1 MQPTNHDNPNLMMFL
16 ALQAMQQQMQRA
28 EDRAAAQSQ
37 AQAAQME
44 AMTERISGTP
54 GGIHAGGGNKSRA
67 KGRHPEKLERDVD
80 YASFL
85 QWEKTWNL
93 YVISDN
99 LETLT
104 DQQKTA
110 VFFSFFTKELLS
122 NLEYRFKIN
131 IDADQRVEDIFDT
144 MKTYLKGQ
152 RSMVLARYNLFT
164 RKLQH
169 GETFENFAIWPKPSR
184 DPMAPP

>member
-1 MQPTNHDNPNLMMFL
+1 
-16 ALQAMQQQMQRA
+16 MQQQMA
-28 EDRAAAQSQ
+28 EDRERAAQQMAEDRHKAEERSRR
-37 AQAAQME
+37 AEERSEAQMQ
-44 AMTERISGTP
+44 AMAEKISGAP
-54 GGIHAGGGNKSRA
+54 GGSHAGGGNKSRA

-122 NLEYRFKIN
+122 DLVIVSKSTSTLIKR
-131 IDADQRVEDIFDT
+131 
-144 MKTYLKGQ
+144 
-152 RSMVLARYNLFT
+152 
-164 RKLQH
+164 
-169 GETFENFAIWPKPSR
+169 
-184 DPMAPP
+184 